1 MVIALLL
8 HITLALPPTPA
19 VPPAT
24 LRAAAA
30 EAAALWVPYGVAIDV
45 APCDVPS
52 DEGIVLILVP
62 VATARAG
69 VTAAGWRG
77 ALAAISF
84 DANGAPEPRIR
95 LFLTD
100 FLAFVASARIFGQ
113 PESQWPHALREEL
126 IGRVLGR
133 VLAHEIGHFVLRMPR
148 HTSAGLMRSLQFA
161 DELVAPSRRGF
172 ALTGVDTS
180 RLAAR

>member
-1 MVIALLL
+1 MLIALLL

-30 EAAALWVPYGVAIDV
+30 EAAALWVRYGVVIDAV
-45 APCDVPS
+45 ACDAPS
-52 DEGIVLILVP
+52 EEGIVIILVP
-62 VATARAG
+62 VATPRTG
-69 VTAAGWRG
+69 VAAAGWRG
-77 ALAAISF
+77 ALAAITF
-84 DANGAPEPRIR
+84 DADGAPEPRIR

-100 FLAFVASARIFGQ
+100 FVAFVATARMFGQ
-113 PESQWPHALREEL
+113 PESQWPRSLREEL
-126 IGRVLGR
+126 VGRVLGR

-148 HTSAGLMRSLQFA
+148 HTAAGLMRSLQFA
-161 DELVAPSRRGF
+161 DELVAPSRRAF

-180 RLAAR
+180 RLATR

>member
-24 LRAAAA
+24 C
-30 EAAALWVPYGVAIDV
+30 
-45 APCDVPS
+45 APRPPRPQPCGS
-52 DEGIVLILVP
+52 
-62 VATARAG
+62 ATASRSTPHRAIRRP
-69 VTAAGWRG
+69 TRALSSSSCRSQCHAPASPAAGWRG

-84 DANGAPEPRIR
+84 DADGMPEPRIR

-100 FLAFVASARIFGQ
+100 FWRSSATTRIFGQ
-113 PESQWPHALREEL
+113 PESEWPQSLREQL
-126 IGRVLGR
+126 VGRVLGR

-148 HTSAGLMRSLQFA
+148 HTAAGLMRSLQFA
-161 DELVAPSRRGF
+161 DELVAPSRRAF

-180 RLAAR
+180 RLATR

>member
-1 MVIALLL
+1 MFIALLL
-8 HITLALPPTPA
+8 HVTLALPPTPA

-24 LRAAAA
+24 LRAAGA
-30 EAAALWVPYGVAIDV
+30 EAAALWVRYGVAIDV
-45 APCDVPS
+45 APCESAS

-62 VATARAG
+62 VATRRDG

-77 ALAAISF
+77 PLAAISF
-84 DANGAPEPRIR
+84 DADGAPEPRIR
-95 LFLTD
+95 LFVTD
-100 FLAFVASARIFGQ
+100 FLAFVASARLFGQ
-113 PESQWPHALREEL
+113 PESQWPRSLREQVV
-126 IGRVLGR
+126 GRMLGR

-148 HTSAGLMRSLQFA
+148 HTAAGLMRPLQFA
-161 DELVAPSRRGF
+161 DELVDPSRRAF

>member
-1 MVIALLL
+1 MFIALLL

-30 EAAALWVPYGVAIDV
+30 EAAALWERYGVAIDA
-45 APCDVPS
+45 APCDSAS

-62 VATARAG
+62 VAMPRTG
-69 VTAAGWRG
+69 VPAAGWRG

-84 DANGAPEPRIR
+84 DADGVPEPRVT

-100 FLAFVASARIFGQ
+100 FLAFVATTRLFGQ
-113 PESQWPHALREEL
+113 PESEWPRSLREQL
-126 IGRVLGR
+126 VGRVLGR
-133 VLAHEIGHFVLRMPR
+133 LLAHEIGHFVLRMPR
-148 HTSAGLMRSLQFA
+148 HTAAGLMRSLQFA
-161 DELVAPSRRGF
+161 DELVAPSRRAF

-180 RLAAR
+180 RLATR